1 MTLDILKYFKTTM
14 VIIFFFA
21 YQSLMLMFLNFL
33 GINTSSLSNTSLTG
47 LLFIIDLIE
56 ITIFFLIYYNE
67 MIRDIKDFRY
77 NFKKYIK
84 FALKWCAI
92 GLAIM
97 YLSNIIL
104 YFIVNTGASNEE
116 IVQEQIK
123 QLPFY
128 MLISTSITA
137 PFTEE
142 VVFRKSIRDIFT
154 NKYLYIVAS
163 FLLFGG
169 VHVLSSNSLLEL
181 LYIIPYGTF
190 GAIFAYM
197 YYKTNNIY
205 TSMFIHFIHN
215 FLIVILSII
224 QIFLGV

>member
-1 MTLDILKYFKTTM
+1 MTRDIFKYYKTII
-14 VIIFFFA
+14 VIICFFI
-21 YQSLMLMFLNFL
+21 YQMIMMELLNYL
-33 GINTSSLSNTSLTG
+33 GINTQNLSTTSLTG

-56 ITIFFLIYYNE
+56 ITIFFLIYYND
-67 MIRDIKDFRY
+67 MIKDIKDFKS

-84 FALKWCAI
+84 FALKWWII
-92 GLAIM
+92 GLVIM
-97 YLSNIIL
+97 YASNIIL
-104 YFIVNTGASNEE
+104 YFIVNTGATNEE

-123 QLPFY
+123 KLPLY

-142 VVFRKSIRDIFT
+142 VVFRKSIRDVFT
-154 NKYLYIVAS
+154 NKYLYIIMS

-169 VHVLSSNSLLEL
+169 VHVLSSNSLLEI

-190 GAIFAYM
+190 GAVFAYM

-224 QIFLGV
+224 QVFLGV

>member
-1 MTLDILKYFKTTM
+1 MTRDVFKYYKTTM
-14 VIIFFFA
+14 VIIFFFI
-21 YQSLMLMFLNFL
+21 YEMVIMELLKYI
-33 GINTSSLSNTSLTG
+33 GIDTNNLSATSLTG
-47 LLFIIDLIE
+47 LLFIVDLIE
-56 ITIFFLIYYNE
+56 ITIFFFVYYND
-67 MIRDIKDFRY
+67 MKNDINDFKT

-84 FALKWCAI
+84 FAFKWWLI

-97 YLSNIIL
+97 YASNIIL
-104 YFIVNTGASNEE
+104 YFIVNTGATNEE

-123 QLPFY
+123 RLPFY

-154 NKYLYIVAS
+154 NKYLYIIAS

-190 GAIFAYM
+190 GAVFAYM

-215 FLIVILSII
+215 FLIVTLSII
-224 QIFLGV
+224 QVFLGV

>member
-1 MTLDILKYFKTTM
+1 MTRDIFKCYKTII
-14 VIIFFFA
+14 VIIFFFI
-21 YQSLMLMFLNFL
+21 YEMVIMQLLNFI
-33 GINTSSLSNTSLTG
+33 GINTENLSTTSLTG
-47 LLFIIDLIE
+47 LLFIVDLIE
-56 ITIFFLIYYNE
+56 IIIFFFVYYKD
-67 MIRDIKDFRY
+67 MTKDISDFKT

-84 FALKWCAI
+84 FALKWWII
-92 GLAIM
+92 GLVIM
-97 YLSNIIL
+97 YVSNIIL
-104 YFIVNTGASNEE
+104 YFIVNTGATNQE

-123 QLPFY
+123 KLPLY

-142 VVFRKSIRDIFT
+142 VVFRKSIRDVFT
-154 NKYLYIVAS
+154 NKYLYIIMS

-169 VHVLSSNSLLEL
+169 VHVLSSNSLLEI

-190 GAIFAYM
+190 GAVFAYM

-224 QIFLGV
+224 QVFLGV